1 MAMIRRLPLAVVAG
15 FAVLATGCSGGSVVN
30 QGVEKSFGIQG
41 GNGIVIDLA
50 SHHFKVGEV
59 GGTTLSGSHLDLA
72 AYRGKVV
79 VVNFWGSWCAPCIS
93 EADGFAQVAKDYAG
107 KGVQFV
113 GIDIRDSVAQGRTFE
128 RVHRVPYPS
137 IFDSSERLALQF
149 PHAVPASTPTTIV
162 IGRTG
167 EILAKVTGPL
177 QYTQVRSLVQHA
189 LKLEPA

>member
-1 MAMIRRLPLAVVAG
+1 MPRISPLLLTGAIALAVA
-15 FAVLATGCSGGSVVN
+15 GCSGGSAVS

-41 GNGIVIDLA
+41 GDGIVIDLA
-50 SHHFKVGEV
+50 SHHFQVGDV
-59 GGTTLSGSHLDLA
+59 SGTTLEGQHLSLSDL
-72 AYRGKVV
+72 RGNVV

-93 EADGFAQVAKDYAG
+93 EAAGFAQVAKDYAG
-107 KGVQFV
+107 KGVRFV

-128 RVHRVPYPS
+128 RVHHVAYPS
-137 IFDSSERLALQF
+137 IFDSSERLALEF

-162 IGRTG
+162 VGRTG

-177 QYTQVRSLVQHA
+177 QYTQVKALVQHA